1 MFSVEDISKRLS
13 KSQILKY
20 AATTNNHPTGI
31 TSILSWMDNDNVE
44 VIKNAAWIMG
54 HAGESKPEQLSSHF
68 NQLQYLLHHAKHPAV
83 SRNILRVLQHTTIPE
98 DNKGEVYTTCLD
110 FILDPKVPVAIRA
123 FSMTVC
129 AKISKEHPELKN
141 ELLLALST
149 IETNGTPGIKS
160 RIKNTL
166 KQLKPL

>member
-20 AATTNNHPTGI
+20 ATISNNHPTGT
-31 TSILSWMDNDNVE
+31 TSILSWMENDNIE
-44 VIKNAAWIMG
+44 VVKNAAWIMG
-54 HAGESKPEQLSSHF
+54 HVGESKTEQLLLHF

-83 SRNILRVLQHTTIPE
+83 SRNILRVLQYTTIPE
-98 DNKGEVYTTCLD
+98 DNKGELYTTCLG
-110 FILDPKVPVAIRA
+110 FILNPKVPVAIRA

-129 AKISKEHPELKN
+129 ANISKEHPELKN